1 MTTTTPTPSSSRALR
16 GGLLLLAAMVV
27 ASAVSLVIGNA
38 AAPYVLS
45 DPGPIVRW
53 GLPIIRGVTDF
64 AMATA
69 IGSLVMAVFAAGDG
83 TWQLRRLLNLA
94 SFSAAIWAVF
104 GILTTVFTYLSVT
117 GLAFSASDSFGAGFW
132 MFVSQIALG
141 QSLALN
147 VASAAATS
155 VLALT
160 FTRLRGS
167 LITTAAAFAGLVPL
181 AVSGHAAGTN
191 GHSMAVNALGLHLV
205 GVSIWVGGLMALLA
219 LGKGNDETETRGM
232 VQRYSSLAL
241 FAYGVVAVSGI
252 ASATVRLNSF
262 AELVTPYGRIVVLKS
277 LILLVL
283 GGFGAW
289 YRRSLINAK
298 LLSFF
303 KLAVVETVLMGAAMG
318 LATALAH
325 TAPPARNVDLSN
337 PTPAQILTGEKLPPE
352 LTTLRWITEYKI
364 DLIWLLV
371 AAFGIAFYLWGVAK
385 LRKRGDAWPVIRTI
399 SWVSGMVLLAWI
411 TNGSMN
417 VYEGYLFSVHMISH
431 MSLTMAVPLLL
442 VPGAP
447 ITLLSRAVA
456 KRQDESRGVREW
468 VLWGVHTPYAQFI
481 SHPYV
486 AGINFAASLVIF
498 YFTPLFGFA
507 ARDHLGHEWM
517 IVHFLITG
525 YLFVQ
530 SLVGTDPGP
539 KAMNYPVRLMI
550 LLGTLTFHALFGLS
564 LMQGSGLLL
573 PDWYG
578 AMGRTWGQPP
588 LMDQQTGGAIAWG
601 IGEFPAAFLTLMV
614 SVQWAR
620 SDSRDAK
627 RLDRASD
634 RGGNQDVEAYNQM
647 LEQIARRSA
656 AAEERRKR
664 ELEADIYDTGAAGA
678 GADSGSS
685 SGETEGDGK

>member
-1 MTTTTPTPSSSRALR
+1 VTTTTPTPSSSRALR
-16 GGLLLLAAMVV
+16 GALLLLAAMVLATV
-27 ASAVSLVIGNA
+27 TGLVLGRA
-38 AAPYVLS
+38 AMPLAIS

-53 GLPIIRGVTDF
+53 GLPLVRGITDI
-64 AMATA
+64 AMATS
-69 IGSLVMAVFAAGDG
+69 IGSLVMAVFAAGNG

-94 SFSAAIWAVF
+94 SLAASVWATF

-117 GLAFSASDSFGAGFW
+117 GLAFSASDSFGAGVW
-132 MFVSQIALG
+132 MFVTQIALG

-155 VLALT
+155 VLALV
-160 FTRLRGS
+160 FTQLRGS
-167 LITTAAAFAGLVPL
+167 LVTTAAAFAGIIPL

-205 GVSIWVGGLMALLA
+205 GVSIWVGGLIALLS
-219 LGKGNDETETRGM
+219 LGKSGDEDETRSI
-232 VQRYSSLAL
+232 VKRYSSLAL
-241 FAYGVVAVSGI
+241 FAYAIVALSGI
-252 ASATVRLNSF
+252 ASASVRLQSL
-262 AELVTPYGRIVVLKS
+262 AELLTPYGQIVVLKS
-277 LILLVL
+277 LILLAL

-289 YRRSLINAK
+289 YRVRLIGAK
-298 LLSFF
+298 LVSFF
-303 KLAVVETVLMGAAMG
+303 KLAVVETALMGAAMG
-318 LATALAH
+318 LATALAR
-325 TAPPARNVDLSN
+325 TAPPERSVDLSN

-352 LTTLRWITEYKI
+352 LTPLRWITEYKI

-371 AAFGIAFYLWGVAK
+371 AVFGITFYVWGVAK
-385 LRKRGDAWPVIRTI
+385 LRSRGDSWPVIRTI
-399 SWVSGMVLLAWI
+399 SWVSGLVLLAWI

-417 VYEGYLFSVHMISH
+417 VYEGYLFSVHMIAH
-431 MSLTMAVPLLL
+431 MALTMAVPLLL

-447 ITLLSRAVA
+447 VTLLSRAVA

-468 VLWGVHTPYAQFI
+468 VLWAVHTPYARFI

-486 AGINFAASLVIF
+486 AGINFASSLVIF

-530 SLVGTDPGP
+530 SLVGIDPGP
-539 KAMNYPVRLMI
+539 KAMNYPVRLI
-550 LLGTLTFHALFGLS
+550 LLLGTLTFHALFGLS
-564 LMQGSGLLL
+564 LMQGNGLLL
-573 PDWYG
+573 ADWYG
-578 AMGRTWGQPP
+578 ALGRTWGQPP

-634 RGGNQDVEAYNQM
+634 RSGNQDLEAYNQM

-656 AAEERRKR
+656 AAEERRMR
-664 ELEADIYDTGAAGA
+664 EQEADIYDTGAQ
-678 GADSGSS
+678 GADAGSAA
-685 SGETEGDGK
+685 GTTEGDGK